1 MAISAINSVN
11 INSVAFKGTQ
21 VASKASAQV
30 DNENFVEENKE
41 ALLGF
46 SAIGLAVLG
55 VLALHR
61 KGQADKAAEA
71 ATAAVDKVSQTT
83 QEAIASISDRHYQG
97 TIGASNI
104 QKIKNAVEAANANK
118 LVNEAEARHVE
129 RAKDA
134 IYNDPDKLAE
144 VLETPAHTREQ
155 ILNWAKVE
163 GLI

>member
-1 MAISAINSVN
+1 MAISAINSINV
-11 INSVAFKGTQ
+11 NSVTFKGTET
-21 VASKASAQV
+21 APKASTAV
-30 DNENFVEENKE
+30 DDESFIEENKE
-41 ALLGF
+41 ALLGL

-55 VLALHR
+55 AVALHR
-61 KGQADKAAEA
+61 KGKADKAAEA
-71 ATAAVDKVSQTT
+71 LVSIT
-83 QEAIASISDRHYQG
+83 DRNYQG

-104 QKIKNAVEAANANK
+104 QKIKNAVEVAKTNK
-118 LVNEAEARHVE
+118 MVNEAEARHAE

-144 VLETPAHTREQ
+144 VFETPAHTHEQ